1 MCWNSPKKNGESN
14 LNFVDQ
20 VSKEISKRIKGY
32 TVIVS
37 KSTVPV
43 GTSKRIENILRKKN
57 SQKTYDVVSNP
68 EFLREG
74 SALEDFTRPD
84 KIIIGC
90 RSEKAEKML
99 NDMIFNVK
107 RGNKMKNYS
116 NCKFCPFKQSE
127 YCNGAAW

>member
-1 MCWNSPKKNGESN
+1 M
-14 LNFVDQ
+14 
-20 VSKEISKRIKGY
+20 
-32 TVIVS
+32 IVS

-99 NDMIFNVK
+99 K
-107 RGNKMKNYS
+107 RIYKPLNRPYVVTNNSTEDIQNIPIWISKWLKKKYINIES
-116 NCKFCPFKQSE
+116 QKSFKFGE
-127 YCNGAAW
+127 GTA